1 MDNSSRFSRR
11 AALLAA
17 GGLALAT
24 GALGGTAG
32 SAYAAGRRRTPA
44 PETIT
49 LPDGFRPE
57 GITASATALFV
68 GSLADGRIVRVDPVT
83 GAVTTV
89 WAGQAG
95 RQVRG
100 LRHDPRS
107 GLIWAAGNV
116 GSAAHVWAID
126 SNTGAVVFDQLVSG
140 GVFLNDLVVTRD
152 AVFVTDSRVDRLTR
166 IPLTTAG
173 TPTGA
178 APTFIPLGG
187 AWPAGDGTAVNANG
201 IRELP
206 DGSLILN
213 NSQHGGLWQVDPVT
227 GVAREIPVSG
237 GPGITGGDGLELSGE
252 WLYNVRGS
260 GQYEVSVLKLSPDG
274 SGGWR
279 AKWQGARS
287 DETLDIPSTAALLGG
302 WLWAV
307 NARFGVAS
315 PNTASYWI
323 TRLPAR

>member
-1 MDNSSRFSRR
+1 MDNSSRFTRR
-11 AALLAA
+11 AALVGAGGVVLAA
-17 GGLALAT
+17 GLT
-24 GALGGTAG
+24 GAG
-32 SAYAAGRRRTPA
+32 SAAAAGRRTPS
-44 PETIT
+44 PETIR

-68 GSLADGRIVRVDPVT
+68 GSLADGRIVRADPVT
-83 GAVTTV
+83 GAVTTL

-100 LRHDPRS
+100 LRYDSRS
-107 GLIWAAGNV
+107 GLIWAAGNL
-116 GSAAHVWAID
+116 GREAHVWAID
-126 SNTGAVVFDQLVSG
+126 ARTGAVVLDQLVPG

-152 AVFVTDSRVDRLTR
+152 AVYVTDSRVDRLTR
-166 IPLTTAG
+166 IPVTAMG

-178 APTFIPLGG
+178 APTFVPLGG
-187 AWPAGDGTAVNANG
+187 AWPTGNGTAVNANG
-201 IRELP
+201 IRELA

-213 NSQHGGLWQVDPVT
+213 SSLHGGLWQVDPVA

-287 DETLDIPSTAALLGG
+287 DETLDIPSTAALFGG

-315 PNTASYWI
+315 PDTAEYWI
-323 TRLPAR
+323 ARLPAR